1 MVPTGPLK
9 ARAIGDSC
17 SAQVGREQQR
27 LIRQAADCMKG
38 LLYRAS
44 GVIQKFGMERLAIDH
59 NVVLDYV

>member
-9 ARAIGDSC
+9 ARAIGDSY
-17 SAQVGREQQR
+17 SARVGREQQR
-27 LIRQAADCMKG
+27 LIRQAADCMKA